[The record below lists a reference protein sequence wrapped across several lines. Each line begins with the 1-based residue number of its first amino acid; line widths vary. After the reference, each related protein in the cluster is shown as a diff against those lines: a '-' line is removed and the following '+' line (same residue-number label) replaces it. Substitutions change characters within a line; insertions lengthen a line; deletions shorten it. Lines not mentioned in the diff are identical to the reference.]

1 MINASGNS
9 QFAVLQIITHYSL
22 PLVHKYERV
31 LKVIVETAYLS
42 DSELEKRVK
51 SLHKP
56 TLNQFTMS
64 ELLVNL
70 FPTSESIPEPI
81 RIKKAIEQ
89 REYLID
95 GELKIWTGNLNPVL
109 SPVVVK
115 EGIEFKQQII
125 GSTPL
130 LTTKES
136 LEALDAAVKAYD
148 LGHGVWPTMSVTERI
163 EHVEKFLAAMRTQ
176 RSEVVKLL
184 MWEIGKT
191 QKDSE
196 KEFDR
201 TCDYIVDTIKAYK
214 DLDRNSAKLIEEQGF
229 MAQIRRVP
237 IGVSLCM
244 GPYNY
249 PLNETFT
256 TLIPALIMGN
266 TVVFK
271 PAKYGVLLIRPLI
284 EAFRDSFPA
293 GVINIIYGRGRE
305 TVGALMETGKID
317 VFAFI
322 GTNKGA
328 NELKKLHPKS
338 HRLKAILGLDAKN
351 PAIVLPDA
359 DIDNAVSECILGSLS
374 FNGQRCTALKIIFVH
389 KSILDVFLK
398 KFCDEVK
405 KLKPGMPWDSGV
417 SLTPLPEPGKVDF
430 LRELVKDAEQHGAT
444 VVNEDGGQFSH
455 TFFYPAVLYPVN
467 SKMRIYAEEQFG
479 PIVPIVPFDED
490 DEAIEYVLNSNYGQ
504 QVSIFGMD
512 SKRIAKLMDA
522 FVNQVGRINLNTQSQ
537 RGPDTFPFNGRKDSA
552 EGTLSVA
559 DALRVFS
566 IRTIVATK
574 STEGNK
580 HIISNIIRNRESAF
594 LSTDYI
600 F

>member
-1 MINASGNS
+1 MS
-9 QFAVLQIITHYSL
+9 QFLADVFH
-22 PLVHKYERV
+22 
-31 LKVIVETAYLS
+31 
-42 DSELEKRVK
+42 SED
-51 SLHKP
+51 
-56 TLNQFTMS
+56 
-64 ELLVNL
+64 
-70 FPTSESIPEPI
+70 SIPEQFKI
-81 RIKKAIEQ
+81 EKVIEQ

-95 GELKIWTGNLNPVL
+95 GELKIWNGNLNAVL
-109 SPVVVK
+109 SPVFVK
-115 EGIEFKQQII
+115 DGDKLTQKII

-130 LTTKES
+130 LTSTES
-136 LEALDAAVKAYD
+136 LAALDAAVRAYD
-148 LGHGVWPTMSVTERI
+148 LGHGVWPTMSVTTRI

-176 RSEVVKLL
+176 RQEVVKLL

-201 TCDYIVDTIKAYK
+201 TCDYILDTIKAYK
-214 DLDRNSAKLIEEQGF
+214 DLDRNSAKLTEEQGF

-237 IGVSLCM
+237 LGVSLCM
-244 GPYNY
+244 GPFNY

-284 EAFRDSFPA
+284 EAFRDNFPA

-328 NELKKLHPKS
+328 NELKRLHPKS

-359 DIDNAVSECILGSLS
+359 DIDNAVSECIMGSLS
-374 FNGQRCTALKIIFVH
+374 FNGQRCTALKILFVH
-389 KSILDVFLK
+389 KNILEEFIS
-398 KFCDEVK
+398 KFSKAVK
-405 KLKPGMPWDSGV
+405 NLKPGMPWEPGV
-417 SLTPLPEPGKVDF
+417 SLTPLPEPGKVEF
-430 LRELVKDAEQHGAT
+430 LRELVENAKEHGAK
-444 VVNEDGGQFSH
+444 VVNENGGEFFH

-467 SKMRIYAEEQFG
+467 EKMKIYSEEQFG
-479 PIVPIVPFDED
+479 PVVPIVPFDD
-490 DEAIEYVLNSNYGQ
+490 DLEPIQYVLNSNFGQ
-504 QVSIFGMD
+504 QVSIFGTD
-512 SKRIAKLMDA
+512 SKRVAKLMDA

-537 RGPDTFPFNGRKDSA
+537 RGPDNFPFNGRKDSA

-574 STEGNK
+574 STDENK
-580 HIISNIIRNRESAF
+580 QIISNIIRNRESAF